1 MSSSERAQHR
11 LQQALGTAAPPGGGG
26 TRRAWQQA
34 EPALIDRN
42 PLASL
47 QGGDHV
53 IGGCA
58 PPIVVSRPFPSWNR
72 SISTEI
78 YLCHACSCQEILR
91 TETAGQVAGIAV
103 ASMPAMATANVATGS
118 VVAAS
123 GARAQVAERTGSTPK
138 RTITVCAVQDDVG
151 DL

>member
-1 MSSSERAQHR
+1 M
-11 LQQALGTAAPPGGGG
+11 
-26 TRRAWQQA
+26 
-34 EPALIDRN
+34 DRN
-42 PLASL
+42 VGESQPRRRCFSSNTQDGNGA
-47 QGGDHV
+47 GGSRQVQHWVEEAERLDELEAERGLTGV
-53 IGGCA
+53 EA
-58 PPIVVSRPFPSWNR
+58 VSRPFPSWNR

-123 GARAQVAERTGSTPK
+123 GARAHVAERTGSTPK

>member
-1 MSSSERAQHR
+1 
-11 LQQALGTAAPPGGGG
+11 
-26 TRRAWQQA
+26 
-34 EPALIDRN
+34 
-42 PLASL
+42 
-47 QGGDHV
+47 
-53 IGGCA
+53 
-58 PPIVVSRPFPSWNR
+58 
-72 SISTEI
+72 
-78 YLCHACSCQEILR
+78 
-91 TETAGQVAGIAV
+91 VAGIAV